1 MSETFRRSIKIFRID
16 DEFIIDKLDMTVQE
30 YNSIINGE
38 NNIDSRVFIDFCEL
52 VGISI
57 NDILRTFLQKKLET
71 YISLN
76 CYIEDY
82 CYSKAKIARKLNRS
96 PQWLSNVLKGKSN
109 LKVEDFKKICE
120 AIGADCKTVDSY
132 RREENVNQRVNSKN

>member
-1 MSETFRRSIKIFRID
+1 MSETFRRSSKIFRID

-57 NDILRTFLQKKLET
+57 NDILRTFL
-71 YISLN
+71 
-76 CYIEDY
+76 
-82 CYSKAKIARKLNRS
+82 
-96 PQWLSNVLKGKSN
+96 
-109 LKVEDFKKICE
+109 
-120 AIGADCKTVDSY
+120 
-132 RREENVNQRVNSKN
+132 

>member
-1 MSETFRRSIKIFRID
+1 MTMSETFRRSIKIFRID

-57 NDILRTFLQKKLET
+57 NDILRTFL
-71 YISLN
+71 
-76 CYIEDY
+76 
-82 CYSKAKIARKLNRS
+82 
-96 PQWLSNVLKGKSN
+96 
-109 LKVEDFKKICE
+109 
-120 AIGADCKTVDSY
+120 
-132 RREENVNQRVNSKN
+132 

>member
-57 NDILRTFLQKKLET
+57 NDILRTFL
-71 YISLN
+71 
-76 CYIEDY
+76 
-82 CYSKAKIARKLNRS
+82 
-96 PQWLSNVLKGKSN
+96 
-109 LKVEDFKKICE
+109 
-120 AIGADCKTVDSY
+120 
-132 RREENVNQRVNSKN
+132 